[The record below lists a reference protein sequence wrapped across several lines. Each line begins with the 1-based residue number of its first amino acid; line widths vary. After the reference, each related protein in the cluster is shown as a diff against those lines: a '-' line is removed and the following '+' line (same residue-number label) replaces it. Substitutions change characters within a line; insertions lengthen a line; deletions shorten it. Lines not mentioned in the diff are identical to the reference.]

1 MTDTQ
6 RAAQRLATDLA
17 RFRLAE
23 RAAEASMARIEKIM
37 ARVLVR
43 HLQVR

>member
-1 MTDTQ
+1 MSD
-6 RAAQRLATDLA
+6 AERLAATLA

-23 RAAEASMARIEKIM
+23 RAAEASMARLEKIM
-37 ARVLVR
+37 TRVVVR